1 MGGPNAGLVVVLR
14 GLLGDGKLA
23 QVVADHRRLDFHMH
37 EGRVVLDAHHAAHH
51 LWQDDPVPA
60 GVSSPSGFLVGGA
73 FWLALHR
80 YFSKCRF
87 CRHCPALCGC
97 VTVTA
102 ASRTCPAAGQGPR
115 SSR

>member
-23 QVVADHRRLDFHMH
+23 QVVADHRRLDFHIG
-37 EGRVVLDAHHAAHH
+37 EGLAFLDAHHAAHH
-51 LWQDDPVPA
+51 LRQDDPVPA
-60 GVSSPSGFLVGGA
+60 GVSSPSGFSMGGA

-80 YFSKCRF
+80 CFSKCRF
-87 CRHCPALCGC
+87 RHHCPALCGC

-102 ASRTCPAAGQGPR
+102 ASRTCPAAGQGAR
-115 SSR
+115 GGR